1 MKAAVATGYGPPEV
15 IEIRDVPN
23 PVPGAGEVLVKVRA
37 STVVAGDVRI
47 RASDYSRFAPAMRV
61 FLGLRRP
68 RRSIPGNEFSGV
80 VDAVGDDVTRLRLGE
95 SVFGVVWGIAFA
107 GANAEYLCVP
117 EDGMIAT
124 RPDSL
129 SDAEAAALPVG
140 GLCALHFLRRAGIR
154 PGQQVLIVGGAGSV
168 GTYAIQ
174 LARHYGAHV
183 AAVCGPASV
192 DLVRSL
198 GAERVI
204 DYSQEEFTATGETYD
219 VVFDAA
225 MKTSLAEVEPI
236 LKAGAVYL
244 TLDWPILELVKSWFM
259 RDKKM
264 VIGMAPKNRDDLL
277 LLRQLA
283 ADGELKPVID
293 RCYPLEEIREAHRYV
308 DTGHKHGNL
317 VVTVGDD

>member
-1 MKAAVATGYGPPEV
+1 MKAAVVTGYGPPEV

-80 VDAVGDDVTRLRLGE
+80 VVAVGDDVTRLRIGE
-95 SVFGVVWGIAFA
+95 PVFGVVWGIAFA

-183 AAVCGPASV
+183 TAVCGPASV

-225 MKTSLAEVEPI
+225 MKTSLVEVEPI

-264 VIGMAPKNRDDLL
+264 VIGMASKNRDDLL

-317 VVTVGDD
+317 AVTVGDD